1 MRQDEIRRQEL
12 SDFLRT
18 RRARISAAEVGL
30 PTGPRRRTPGL
41 RREEVAQLAGVSATW
56 YTWLEQ
62 RRPIR
67 ASAGVLDNLAR
78 VLRLDPFER
87 TQLFQLAQR
96 QPALDASP
104 RRERVTPLLQRLVD
118 QNQAIPVV
126 ILGARWDVIAWNRA
140 ARAFF
145 LDFEA
150 VPVAERNMVWLYF
163 TNRALRSLFVD
174 WPSRARD
181 VLARFRADYGRHA
194 GDSRFVQLVERL
206 KAVSPEFALWWPR
219 HDVLTHSEGRKH
231 YNHPAVG
238 RLVGEHITL
247 SVTDNPELKL
257 TIITPTA
264 EADSVAKFRAIVESF
279 GRPAASGER
288 TKSRVAR
295 QSQSGNV

>member
-1 MRQDEIRRQEL
+1 MRPDEIRRQEL

-18 RRARISAAEVGL
+18 RRARISPAEVGL
-30 PTGPRRRTPGL
+30 PPGPRRRTPGL

-78 VLRLDPFER
+78 VLRLDPIER

-96 QPALDASP
+96 QPALDTSP
-104 RRERVTPLLQRLVD
+104 PREKVTPLLQRLVD
-118 QNQAIPVV
+118 RTPAFPVIIQGV
-126 ILGARWDVIAWNRA
+126 RWDILAWNRA

-150 VPVAERNMVWLYF
+150 IPAAERNMVWLYF
-163 TNRALRSLFVD
+163 TDRAFRSLFVD
-174 WPSRARD
+174 WPNRARD

-194 GDSRFVQLVERL
+194 GELRFVQLVERL
-206 KAVSPEFALWWPR
+206 KAVSPEFAQWWPR
-219 HDVLTHSEGRKH
+219 HDVLPHSEGRKY

-247 SVTDNPELKL
+247 SVSDNPELKL
-257 TIITPTA
+257 VIIAPTA
-264 EADSVAKFRAIVESF
+264 EPDSVAGFRTIVKSF
-279 GRPAASGER
+279 RPPLSA
-288 TKSRVAR
+288 
-295 QSQSGNV
+295 